1 MDYFLLESVFQLFAQ
16 ETPFLT
22 GALSSLS
29 SHLRKVEGSVVTKTV
44 NNELAYF
51 C

>member
-1 MDYFLLESVFQLFAQ
+1 MDYFLFESVFHLFAQ

-22 GALSSLS
+22 GAMSSLS
-29 SHLRKVEGSVVTKTV
+29 SHLRKVEGSVVTKTF
-44 NNELAYF
+44 NTELAHF